1 MNADHTEVI
10 IVLDRSGSMDSIK
23 NDMEGGINQFFEDQK
38 KEPGRCSVTLT
49 QFDNEY
55 EIVYS
60 GVDIQSVPK
69 VSLVPRSMTA
79 LLDAVGRTIKEVGD
93 RLAKTAEANKP
104 GRVIMLIV
112 TDGLENASREFTNA
126 QVKALIEEQTSKYN
140 WMFVYLGANQDA
152 FAVAAG
158 MGVKCASNFQAN
170 AAGTSGAT
178 KGMSAGVK
186 RYRKGGEYS

>member
-1 MNADHTEVI
+1 MNKEHTEVI
-10 IVLDRSGSMDSIK
+10 IVLDRSGSMESIK
-23 NDMEGGINQFFEDQK
+23 TDMEGGINQFFEDQK
-38 KEPGRCSVTLT
+38 KEPGRCSVTFT

-55 EIVYS
+55 EILYS

-69 VSLVPRSMTA
+69 AVLVPRSMTA

-93 RLAKTAEANKP
+93 RLAKTAEADKP

-112 TDGLENASREFTNA
+112 TDGLENASKEFTHR

-152 FAVAAG
+152 FSAAAG
-158 MGVKCASNFQAN
+158 IGIKCAVNFQAN
-170 AAGTSGAT
+170 AAGTSSAT

-186 RYRKGGEYS
+186 RYRKGREYS